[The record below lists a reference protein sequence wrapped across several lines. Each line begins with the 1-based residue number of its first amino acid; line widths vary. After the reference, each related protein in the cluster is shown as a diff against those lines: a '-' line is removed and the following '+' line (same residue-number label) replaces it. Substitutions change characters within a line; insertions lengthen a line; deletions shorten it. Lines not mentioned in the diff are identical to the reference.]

1 MKVCTL
7 ESQDLM
13 ALIRQVPSK
22 PLISKLKKKK
32 KIYKAKCIS

>member
-22 PLISKLKKKK
+22 PLISNFFFVTKPN
-32 KIYKAKCIS
+32 A